1 MAEHKLAQDNVR
13 RNIRLTVIG
22 VLVFSTLTIGA
33 LVNKLSSPRILNPYQ
48 LRDYGAL
55 ILDTPRPFSDF
66 ALVDQL
72 GNEIGKQRLTG
83 RWSILFF
90 GFTHCADICPTTLS
104 ILATMYSAL
113 TPEDQD
119 DLQIVLV
126 TVDAQRDTPQRMQEY
141 LTEFHRDFIGITGNP
156 YAILKLAAEVN
167 IAYDA
172 TVSADEDY
180 QIPHSGDLVLINP
193 EGELHGYFRP
203 PFEHGNL
210 RVAWRSL
217 RATYP

>member
-1 MAEHKLAQDNVR
+1 MAESELEQDNVK

-33 LVNKLSSPRILNPYQ
+33 LVNKLSSPRILNQYQ

-66 ALVDQL
+66 ALLDQL

-90 GFTHCADICPTTLS
+90 GFTHCADICPTTVS
-104 ILATMYSAL
+104 TLAKMYSEL
-113 TPEDQD
+113 KPEDQE
-119 DLQIVLV
+119 DLQVVLI
-126 TVDAQRDTPQRMQEY
+126 TVDAQRDTPRRMQEY
-141 LTEFHRDFIGITGNP
+141 LAEFHQDFIGITGNP
-156 YAILKLAAEVN
+156 YVILKLAAEVN

-172 TVSADEDY
+172 TAPAEQDY

-193 EGELHGYFRP
+193 KGELHGYFRP

>member
-1 MAEHKLAQDNVR
+1 MGDQTSAQDNVR

-22 VLVFSTLTIGA
+22 VLVFSALTIGA
-33 LVNKLSSPRILNPYQ
+33 LVNKLSSPRILNQYQ

-55 ILDTPRPFSDF
+55 VLDKPRAFSDF

-72 GNEIGKQRLTG
+72 GNEVGKQRLAG
-83 RWSILFF
+83 RWSVVFF

-104 ILATMYSAL
+104 TLAKMYGAL
-113 TPEDQD
+113 TPEDQR

-126 TVDAQRDTPQRMQEY
+126 TVDAQRDTPQRLREY
-141 LTEFHRDFIGITGNP
+141 LAQFHGDFMGITGNP

-172 TVSADEDY
+172 TAPAEQDY
-180 QIPHSGDLVLINP
+180 QVPHSGDLVLINP
-193 EGELHGYFRP
+193 QGELHGYFRP